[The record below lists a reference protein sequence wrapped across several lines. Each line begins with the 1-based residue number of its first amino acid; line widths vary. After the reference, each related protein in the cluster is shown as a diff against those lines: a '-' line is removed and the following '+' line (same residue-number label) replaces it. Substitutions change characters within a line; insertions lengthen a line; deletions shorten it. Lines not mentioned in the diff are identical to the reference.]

1 MLKNLLLHNKTKKLK
16 EEILILKKKLAQIN
30 KNQD

>member
-1 MLKNLLLHNKTKKLK
+1 MLKNLLLYNKTKTLK
-16 EEILILKKKLAQIN
+16 EEVIILKKKLAQIN

>member
-1 MLKNLLLHNKTKKLK
+1 MLKNLMLYNKTKTLK
-16 EEILILKKKLAQIN
+16 EEIMILKKKFTQAN